1 MVSRGVLHL
10 VYKRNSPLL
19 SHIMARGNGNL
30 VRQKRRRLSQGAFA
44 LASGALQGFVNR
56 YRGFGGRSQTRTSSG
71 GASAPGVTNQFDAKV
86 MYRRKRIGRRKL
98 FRRRRSYRRFTRMF
112 TNTLGCNQFV
122 KTNTQEIACLANQQ
136 VVTSFIFCGSGV
148 GDPHQDL
155 SLIRGNL
162 QSSGS
167 ATNWRRNETVYVKKS
182 VCDITLFNS
191 SLTPT
196 ADIDVYLIK
205 CRKNCSVAGSV
216 DGDFT
221 SLLTSEQ
228 KPDGSGATGISN
240 TTIGTTPFQ
249 APQFCEYFTVLKKT
263 KYLISP
269 SQSVHFQIKQGF
281 RSFNLENTTGS
292 AQIRGNI
299 GVLIMWN
306 GVYQSTA
313 IGFPAVTLGV
323 SYCRT
328 YNVKAMAEG
337 DDRLGTM

>member
-1 MVSRGVLHL
+1 
-10 VYKRNSPLL
+10 
-19 SHIMARGNGNL
+19 
-30 VRQKRRRLSQGAFA
+30 
-44 LASGALQGFVNR
+44 
-56 YRGFGGRSQTRTSSG
+56 
-71 GASAPGVTNQFDAKV
+71 

-122 KTNTQEIACLANQQ
+122 KTNNQEIACLANQQ

-228 KPDGSGATGISN
+228 KPDGSGATAISN
-240 TTIGTTPFQ
+240 TTIGATPFKPLNS
-249 APQFCEYFTVLKKT
+249 ASTLLFSRKPSILSVRPSLFIFKSSKDFVL
-263 KYLISP
+263 LISRILP
-269 SQSVHFQIKQGF
+269 VLHKYAVI
-281 RSFNLENTTGS
+281 LEF
-292 AQIRGNI
+292 
-299 GVLIMWN
+299 L
-306 GVYQSTA
+306 
-313 IGFPAVTLGV
+313 
-323 SYCRT
+323 SYG
-328 YNVKAMAEG
+328 MEFISL
-337 DDRLGTM
+337 RLLDSLPLLSELVIVELTMSRLWPKEMID